1 MKTPTSPQ
9 SSSSPRR
16 SFIRFSAR
24 PLRVDDN
31 GKLRCVRISR
41 QMEST
46 TDALRVDEIQQVI
59 AALSHITTSG
69 SINNNFTYTF
79 PLQLG

>member
-1 MKTPTSPQ
+1 MA
-9 SSSSPRR
+9 
-16 SFIRFSAR
+16 FIKFSAR
-24 PLRVDDN
+24 PLRVDDT
-31 GKLRCVRISR
+31 GKPRCYRISR

-59 AALSHITTSG
+59 AALSHITPSG